1 VRKRALLRNFGSV
14 DGIRAASVD
23 ELTATVPRAVA
34 LSIKELL

>member
-1 VRKRALLRNFGSV
+1 VRKRALLRRFGSV

-23 ELTATVPRAVA
+23 ALTEEVPRPVA